1 MEVIKKVNFEK
12 KYKMRINNLVALV
25 LFSLFLASCSK
36 NSKEIVLEA
45 KNGNIE
51 DALICKFLPYQNFS
65 EEENIHL
72 YSSKQGDSINV
83 NRVVLNFKEIP
94 ANIKID
100 SAFLQLKFNAKS
112 VIGKESYGENGFVI
126 QRIISPWD
134 ETEVNWA
141 NAPVTTDDN
150 QIFTDK
156 TKLNKDPNR
165 INVTRLVQDI
175 SDDKD
180 NSYGFLLKLINEN
193 SSSLVLLASSN
204 NSDVS
209 LRPKLKIYYS
219 DKQ

>member
-12 KYKMRINNLVALV
+12 KYKMRINNLVALG
-25 LFSLFLASCSK
+25 LFSLFLTSCSK
-36 NSKEIVLEA
+36 NSKELVLEA

-112 VIGKESYGENGFVI
+112 VIGKESYGENGFII

-165 INVTRLVQDI
+165 INITRLVQDI

-180 NSYGFLLKLINEN
+180 NSYGFLLKLIHEN

>member
-1 MEVIKKVNFEK
+1 MKKSIKMK
-12 KYKMRINNLVALV
+12 INNLFALG
-25 LFSLFLASCSK
+25 LFSLFLVSCSK
-36 NSKEIVLEA
+36 SPKELVLEA

-83 NRVVLNFKEIP
+83 NRVVLSFKEIP

-112 VIGKESYGENGFVI
+112 VIGKDSYGENGFII

-141 NAPVTTDDN
+141 NSPVTTDHN

-156 TKLNKDPNR
+156 TKLKKDPNR

-204 NSDVS
+204 NSEAS

>member
-1 MEVIKKVNFEK
+1 MKKSIN
-12 KYKMRINNLVALV
+12 MRINNAMAFW
-25 LFSLFLASCSK
+25 LFSLFLVSCSK
-36 NSKEIVLEA
+36 NSKELVLKA
-45 KNGNIE
+45 KNGNVE

-83 NRVVLNFKEIP
+83 NRVVLNFIEIP

-100 SAFLQLKFNAKS
+100 SAFLQLKFNARS
-112 VIGKESYGENGFVI
+112 VIGKESYGENSFVI

-141 NAPVTTDDN
+141 NTPVTTDDN

-193 SSSLVLLASSN
+193 SSSLVLLASSD
-204 NSDVS
+204 NSDDS

>member
-1 MEVIKKVNFEK
+1 
-12 KYKMRINNLVALV
+12 MRITNVVALGV
-25 LFSLFLASCSK
+25 FTLLLASCSK
-36 NSKEIVLEA
+36 SSKKLVLEA
-45 KNGNIE
+45 KNGSIE
-51 DALICKFLPYQNFS
+51 DALICKFLPHQNFY

-83 NRVVLNFKEIP
+83 NRVVINFKEIP
-94 ANIKID
+94 ANIKVD

-112 VIGKESYGENGFVI
+112 AIGKESYGENGFI
-126 QRIISPWD
+126 IKRIISPWD
-134 ETEVNWA
+134 ETEVNWT
-141 NAPVTTDDN
+141 NAPFTTDNN
-150 QIFTDK
+150 QIFTNK
-156 TKLNKDPNR
+156 TELNEDPNR
-165 INVTRLVQDI
+165 INVTRLVQDF

-204 NSDVS
+204 NSDAS